1 MNKELKY
8 YLNLPYKTV
17 LEYEPD
23 DKTWVAYCPELGRG
37 TCYAIGESKLE
48 ALALLEKSKK
58 NILEYALAK
67 GKDIPEPVLIDDQ
80 DLPSGN
86 FIIRL
91 PKTTHRKLK
100 VEAETEG
107 VSLNQYV
114 LSVLSEHI
122 GIRIAK
128 SKSTKT
134 NKSEYFSGSY
144 NLPAVLNVKSPKSDY
159 SHKKPSKPLKKN

>member
-1 MNKELKY
+1 MNKDLKF

-23 DKTWVAYCPELGRG
+23 DKTWIAYCPDLGRG

-48 ALALLEKSKK
+48 ALELLEKSKK
-58 NILEYALAK
+58 AILDYALAE
-67 GKDIPEPVLIDDQ
+67 GKEIPEPALIDSE

-86 FIIRL
+86 FIIRV

-100 VEAETEG
+100 VEAENEG

-114 LSVLSEHI
+114 LSVLSEHL
-122 GIRIAK
+122 GLQLAK
-128 SKSTKT
+128 SRNTTKR
-134 NKSEYFSGSY
+134 
-144 NLPAVLNVKSPKSDY
+144 
-159 SHKKPSKPLKKN
+159 

>member
-1 MNKELKY
+1 MNKDLKY
-8 YLNLPYKTV
+8 YINLQYKTV

-48 ALALLEKSKK
+48 ALALLEESKK
-58 NILEYALAK
+58 IILEYAFEV
-67 GKDIPEPVLIDDQ
+67 GKEIPEPALIDDE

-86 FIIRL
+86 FIIRV

-100 VEAETEG
+100 VEAENEG

-114 LSVLSEHI
+114 LSVLSEHL
-122 GIRIAK
+122 GIKIAN
-128 SKSTKT
+128 SKNTKVISNQT
-134 NKSEYFSGSY
+134 M
-144 NLPAVLNVKSPKSDY
+144 
-159 SHKKPSKPLKKN
+159 

>member
-1 MNKELKY
+1 MIKGIKY

-23 DKTWVAYCPELGRG
+23 DKTWVAFCPDLGRG

-48 ALALLEKSKK
+48 ALALLEESKK
-58 NILEYALAK
+58 IILQYAIAE
-67 GKDIPEPVLIDDQ
+67 GKEIPEPALIDEA

-86 FIIRL
+86 FIIRV

-100 VEAETEG
+100 VEAENEG

-122 GIRIAK
+122 GIQIAK
-128 SKSTKT
+128 SKNTKT
-134 NKSEYFSGSY
+134 NKAEYFSGSY
-144 NLPAVLNVKSPKSDY
+144 NLPDALHVKSPGSVGYKRT
-159 SHKKPSKPLKKN
+159 KKRKKI